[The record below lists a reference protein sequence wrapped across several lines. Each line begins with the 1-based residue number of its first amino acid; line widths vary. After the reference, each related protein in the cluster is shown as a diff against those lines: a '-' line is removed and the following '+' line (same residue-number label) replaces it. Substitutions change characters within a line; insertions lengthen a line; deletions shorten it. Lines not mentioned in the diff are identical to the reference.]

1 MQIKIR
7 LSSRYDFDI
16 IDMLNNNIDIKSIL
30 VNTLYATAN
39 NMPITLDEVPK
50 TKKAY
55 PNKYIQLYVSD
66 KSSIE
71 LLNTVVKGQ
80 KANFLKHLLRC
91 SFNTPYIQCYFAEQ
105 APMVKKSSNNTP
117 LAQNASFG
125 QNLTSEE
132 IMSKPEPAKEK
143 SMPPSLNEAATL
155 PPPNIIST
163 NVDTIVDKTTSNIP
177 PNNNNDDADVLAMFD
192 NL

>member
-7 LSSRYDFDI
+7 LSSQYDFDI
-16 IDMLNNNIDIKSIL
+16 IDMLNNNIDVKSIL
-30 VNTLYATAN
+30 VNALYAMAN
-39 NMPITLDEVPK
+39 NMPITLNEVPK

-91 SFNTPYIQCYFAEQ
+91 SFNTPYMQCYFAKQ
-105 APMVKKSSNNTP
+105 APTVKKCNSNTP
-117 LAQNASFG
+117 IIQNASLE
-125 QNLTSEE
+125 QNLTSGG

-143 SMPPSLNEAATL
+143 SMPPSLNETATL

-163 NVDTIVDKTTSNIP
+163 NVDETTNNIP
-177 PNNNNDDADVLAMFD
+177 PNNNDDADVLAMFD

>member
-7 LSSRYDFDI
+7 LSSQYDFDI
-16 IDMLNNNIDIKSIL
+16 IDMLNNSIDVKSIL
-30 VNTLYATAN
+30 VNTLYAMAN
-39 NMPITLDEVPK
+39 NMPITLNEVPK

-55 PNKYIQLYVSD
+55 PNKYIQIYVSD

-91 SFNTPYIQCYFAEQ
+91 SFNTPYMQCYFAKQ
-105 APMVKKSSNNTP
+105 APMVKKCNNNTP
-117 LAQNASFG
+117 LVQNASLV
-125 QNLTSEE
+125 QNLTPEE

-143 SMPPSLNEAATL
+143 ATPPPLNEAATL
-155 PPPNIIST
+155 PPPNIISINIDEAT
-163 NVDTIVDKTTSNIP
+163 NNIP
-177 PNNNNDDADVLAMFD
+177 SNNNDDTDVLAMFD

>member
-16 IDMLNNNIDIKSIL
+16 IDMLNNNIDVKSIL
-30 VNTLYATAN
+30 VNTLYAMAN
-39 NMPITLDEVPK
+39 NMPITLNEVPK

-55 PNKYIQLYVSD
+55 PDKYIQLYVSD

-71 LLNTVVKGQ
+71 LLNAVVKGQ

-91 SFNTPYIQCYFAEQ
+91 SFNMPYIQCYFAKQ
-105 APMVKKSSNNTP
+105 APMVKRCNNNTP
-117 LAQNASFG
+117 LAQNASLG
-125 QNLTSEE
+125 QNLASEE

-143 SMPPSLNEAATL
+143 SMPSSLNEAATL

-163 NVDTIVDKTTSNIP
+163 NVDETTSNIP
-177 PNNNNDDADVLAMFD
+177 PNNNDDTDVLAMFD